1 MKVLL
6 LSPASR
12 IMNHYRPPLALMYL
26 SGYLKKNGIDT
37 KIIDITLKNQVRD
50 KEFYKNKDGYLLN
63 GENEIVRQVK
73 SIDTDIVGITCYTP
87 ELLEVDRLA
96 SKIKFSKPNG
106 KIIVGGIHPTLY
118 PNDFLGPSSHFDF
131 VVIGEGEVTLLEL
144 IKAIRSDNGY
154 YNKVEGIGYF
164 DNSISKNVITD
175 RRQLVENIDNIA
187 FPDYEDLDM
196 EFYTTTS
203 PYAIRGV
210 VSRSF
215 YILSSRGCP
224 SSCTFC
230 VAKKMREYQG
240 IKKTVR
246 LRSPISLF
254 NEIQELRDK
263 YKIDSFYF
271 IDDLFPLKKGNVYEF
286 CDLMIKSKSPLIWGC
301 SSKVNTVDYETLKA
315 MRDAGCVQI
324 DFGVEKGSDEALRYL
339 KKGITVDQIK
349 KIFQNCHKL
358 GIRAFANMLV
368 NTPGEKEKDLED
380 IVDLIHK
387 IKPNIVSFNI
397 FTPYPGCEI
406 YDLAGDRI
414 KREDYPLLM
423 NDPSMLVSDMPEKF
437 RFALHSIDF
446 KTWVKEATKKHNK
459 ILPNLSIYFK
469 SKYIKNIIYSKKKI
483 DYLKQLNALFREF
496 ITQKF

>member
-37 KIIDITLKNQVRD
+37 KIIDTTLKNQVRD

-131 VVIGEGEVTLLEL
+131 VVIGEGEVTLIEL

-210 VSRSF
+210 VSR
-215 YILSSRGCP
+215 
-224 SSCTFC
+224 
-230 VAKKMREYQG
+230 
-240 IKKTVR
+240 
-246 LRSPISLF
+246 
-254 NEIQELRDK
+254 
-263 YKIDSFYF
+263 
-271 IDDLFPLKKGNVYEF
+271 
-286 CDLMIKSKSPLIWGC
+286 
-301 SSKVNTVDYETLKA
+301 
-315 MRDAGCVQI
+315 
-324 DFGVEKGSDEALRYL
+324 
-339 KKGITVDQIK
+339 
-349 KIFQNCHKL
+349 
-358 GIRAFANMLV
+358 
-368 NTPGEKEKDLED
+368 
-380 IVDLIHK
+380 
-387 IKPNIVSFNI
+387 
-397 FTPYPGCEI
+397 
-406 YDLAGDRI
+406 
-414 KREDYPLLM
+414 
-423 NDPSMLVSDMPEKF
+423 
-437 RFALHSIDF
+437 
-446 KTWVKEATKKHNK
+446 
-459 ILPNLSIYFK
+459 
-469 SKYIKNIIYSKKKI
+469 
-483 DYLKQLNALFREF
+483 
-496 ITQKF
+496 